1 MWFNNCRQGALILIH
16 ILYEVFSL
24 FSNCFIFDSMR
35 PDFDLQFLQFCENED
50 LRILCD
56 ILMYDNNGKIRLS
69 EGISNSDEYLAS
81 YPDNMIGM
89 WKDLASELQKFGGNS
104 ILNIFRNG
112 HGPSYEKVVYDV
124 CKRMGV
130 HDINKHDTAEEME
143 QKLLVAISKNA
154 IGQMN
159 EDDIRSIMEECHVE
173 GYVYTRAGL
182 IAAIM
187 ALQIVNRRLFIIVI
201 NSVMRLASQIL
212 VGRGVMMV
220 GMGILSRGI
229 GILCGPV
236 GWALLC
242 GWTAWDIM
250 GPAYRVTIPAVI
262 QVAYMRAKYQAKS
275 NSNSD
280 CA

>member
-1 MWFNNCRQGALILIH
+1 
-16 ILYEVFSL
+16 
-24 FSNCFIFDSMR
+24 MR
-35 PDFDLQFLQFCENED
+35 VDFDLQFLQFCENED

-56 ILMYDNNGKIRLS
+56 ILMYDNNGKIRLNES
-69 EGISNSDEYLAS
+69 ISDSDEYLAS
-81 YPDNMIGM
+81 YPDNMIGI

-104 ILNIFRNG
+104 IINVLRNG

-130 HDINKHDTAEEME
+130 RGINKHDTAEEME
-143 QKLLVAISKNA
+143 QKLLIYISQKA
-154 IGQMN
+154 IG
-159 EDDIRSIMEECHVE
+159 ELSEKEIRSIMEEYHVE
-173 GYVYTRAGL
+173 GYDYTRAGL
-182 IAAIM
+182 ISAIM

-201 NSVMRLASQIL
+201 NSVMRLSSQIL

-220 GMGILSRGI
+220 GMGVLSRGI
-229 GILCGPV
+229 GILCGPL
-236 GWALLC
+236 GWALMC

-262 QVAYMRAKYQAKS
+262 QVAFMRAKYQAKS
-275 NSNSD
+275 NSNSE

>member
-1 MWFNNCRQGALILIH
+1 
-16 ILYEVFSL
+16 
-24 FSNCFIFDSMR
+24 MR

-104 ILNIFRNG
+104 IVNVFRNG

-130 HDINKHDTAEEME
+130 HDIDKHDTAEEME

-159 EDDIRSIMEECHVE
+159 EDDIRSIMEDVMLKDMTIHV
-173 GYVYTRAGL
+173 
-182 IAAIM
+182 
-187 ALQIVNRRLFIIVI
+187 Q
-201 NSVMRLASQIL
+201 
-212 VGRGVMMV
+212 
-220 GMGILSRGI
+220 
-229 GILCGPV
+229 
-236 GWALLC
+236 
-242 GWTAWDIM
+242 D
-250 GPAYRVTIPAVI
+250 
-262 QVAYMRAKYQAKS
+262 
-275 NSNSD
+275 
-280 CA
+280 